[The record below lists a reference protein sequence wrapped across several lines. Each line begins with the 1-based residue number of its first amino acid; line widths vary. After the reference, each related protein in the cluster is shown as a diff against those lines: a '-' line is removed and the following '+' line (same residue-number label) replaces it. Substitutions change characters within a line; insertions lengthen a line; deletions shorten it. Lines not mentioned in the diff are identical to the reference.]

1 MVRCDNCETP
11 NSLDSRFCK
20 ACGKELSE
28 EARRAGQEQL
38 QKLVAEGYHLLNEDR
53 ADEALLLAESILAN
67 DPDCVQA
74 LSLKGS
80 CLERKGLLVEALEA
94 FERVVELAPD
104 SAIDRVK
111 VTHLRKELAQRAVP
125 ADEPDR
131 RRAIL
136 LAVSAAVLVIA
147 VGGIVAALVARDD
160 GPQQPQQ
167 LVASRG
173 AAPSESAE
181 GFGNAVPA
189 EKSEGPGAKDQS
201 AGNQE
206 AQQPPQDQQ
215 AQPNAGQQGAA
226 GQRPAPTLDAG
237 GVLPRPLPSGEIG
250 QIPPVVPPGLE
261 LRPEKPAASSDRTS
275 EPPPAFEPPQKTDA
289 QGKEPERDP
298 GVYEIRV
305 YTGPQRNLGGGEPA
319 GGGDPNQLTALIRT
333 ARQQFQ
339 IGQYAAAARTYEQA
353 LRAGGD
359 PATIHQRI
367 GQCYANLG
375 QKAEASMA
383 YTRAI
388 QAYEQRLAQNPRDE
402 AARHGLEACRQALKV
417 LQGS

>member
-38 QKLVAEGYHLLNEDR
+38 EKLVAEGYHLLNEDR
-53 ADEALLLAESILAN
+53 ADEALLLAESILAT

-125 ADEPDR
+125 SEEPDR
-131 RRAIL
+131 RRALI

-147 VGGIVAALVARDD
+147 VGGIVAALVARDAEPRPTQ
-160 GPQQPQQ
+160 G

-173 AAPSESAE
+173 PATGETAE
-181 GFGNAVPA
+181 AFGNAAAQDGRRDGA
-189 EKSEGPGAKDQS
+189 ERGAGGEQP
-201 AGNQE
+201 
-206 AQQPPQDQQ
+206 QQPPQDQQ
-215 AQPNAGQQGAA
+215 AQTNAAQQTGTP
-226 GQRPAPTLDAG
+226 RPAPTLDTG

-250 QIPPVVPPGLE
+250 QVPPVVPPGLE
-261 LRPEKPAASSDRTS
+261 LRPENPPQSSDRAT

-289 QGKEPERDP
+289 QSKEPGRDP

>member
-38 QKLVAEGYHLLNEDR
+38 EKLVAEGYHLLNEDR
-53 ADEALLLAESILAN
+53 ADEALLLAESILGN

-80 CLERKGLLVEALEA
+80 CLERKGLLVDALEA

-111 VTHLRKELAQRAVP
+111 VTHLRKELAQRAVTSE
-125 ADEPDR
+125 EPDR
-131 RRAIL
+131 RRAVV
-136 LAVSAAVLVIA
+136 LAVSAAVLVMA
-147 VGGIVAALVARDD
+147 VGGIVAALVANDSGAQR
-160 GPQQPQQ
+160 PQQ
-167 LVASRG
+167 LVATRG
-173 AAPSESAE
+173 PASSESAE
-181 GFGNAVPA
+181 AFGRAVPT
-189 EKSEGPGAKDQS
+189 ERSEGQAERAQGS
-201 AGNQE
+201 GNPVG
-206 AQQPPQDQQ
+206 QQPQEDQQ
-215 AQPNAGQQGAA
+215 AQPSVAQQGAA
-226 GQRPAPTLDAG
+226 AQRPAPTLDVG
-237 GVLPRPLPSGEIG
+237 GLLPRPLPSGEIG
-250 QIPPVVPPGLE
+250 QVPPVVPPGLE
-261 LRPEKPAASSDRTS
+261 LRPERPAGTTDRS
-275 EPPPAFEPPQKTDA
+275 GEPPPSFEPPQKTDA
-289 QGKEPERDP
+289 QGKEPEKDP

-319 GGGDPNQLTALIRT
+319 GGDANQLTALIRT